1 MTKVAGAGQGRGARK
16 TFADRIG
23 IKAKRRD
30 PADFPE
36 SASEECIADNG
47 DDQDTTFKED
57 EIIYYKAQKIV
68 PRQEL
73 KLGMSR
79 SETNTTRFNNLTIRD
94 L

>member
-36 SASEECIADNG
+36 SASEECIADIG

-79 SETNTTRFNNLTIRD
+79 SVTKHNQIQQSYNT
-94 L
+94 